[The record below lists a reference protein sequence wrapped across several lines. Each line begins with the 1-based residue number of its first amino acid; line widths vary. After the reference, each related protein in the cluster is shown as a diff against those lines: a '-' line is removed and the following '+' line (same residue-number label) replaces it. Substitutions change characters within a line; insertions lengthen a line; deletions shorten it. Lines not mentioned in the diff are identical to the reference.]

1 VNGSW
6 KAPTTS
12 GASTIQAKS
21 KPKAQLVVG
30 SGRDLGDGV
39 TVHSVTLRGVRSLTS
54 LQFTLAWDPAE
65 AGFAGIEAGALKDLG
80 PENLGTSRAGQGLVS
95 VSWDPANG
103 VARDLGGETI
113 VLGLKLKARPGRTL
127 SRLTVPERPTA
138 LEVTEATV
146 PVSVGVVGWSAGT
159 DGLSALGGVEDS
171 GGPTSA
177 VAGSLAAAARL
188 RVLGPDAAGQVI
200 LEVTAA
206 EGQMVQVQWSMDLK
220 SWTPVWQGSGEG
232 PQSPIRVE
240 PQGVNPSAVRFWR
253 VVPKWPLSPGL
264 GSGSIH
270 REPVLDRSPV
280 RHVGPE
286 REQK

>member
-1 VNGSW
+1 V
-6 KAPTTS
+6 
-12 GASTIQAKS
+12 
-21 KPKAQLVVG
+21 
-30 SGRDLGDGV
+30 
-39 TVHSVTLRGVRSLTS
+39 
-54 LQFTLAWDPAE
+54 
-65 AGFAGIEAGALKDLG
+65 GIEAGALKDLS
-80 PENLGTSRAGQGLVS
+80 PENLGTARAGQGLVS

-103 VARDLGGETI
+103 VARDLVGEAI

-177 VAGSLAAAARL
+177 AAGPLAPAARL

-206 EGQMVQVQWSMDLK
+206 EGQTVQVQWSMDLK
-220 SWTPVWQGSGEG
+220 SWTSVWQGSGEG

-240 PQGVNPSAVRFWR
+240 PQGLSPSGARFWR
-253 VVPKWPLSPGL
+253 VQV
-264 GSGSIH
+264 GS
-270 REPVLDRSPV
+270 E
-280 RHVGPE
+280 
-286 REQK
+286 

>member
-1 VNGSW
+1 MPTVATGHDFKAIKLGDVNGSW

-65 AGFAGIEAGALKDLG
+65 AGFAGIEAGALKDLS
-80 PENLGTSRAGQGLVS
+80 PENLGTARAGQGLVS

-103 VARDLGGETI
+103 VARDLGGETV

-146 PVSVGVVGWSAGT
+146 PVSVGVVGWSTGVEGLPTAAGT
-159 DGLSALGGVEDS
+159 GDS

-177 VAGSLAAAARL
+177 AAGSLAAAASL
-188 RVLGPDAAGQVI
+188 RVLGPDDDGQVI

-206 EGQMVQVQWSMDLK
+206 ETQTVQVQWSMNLK
-220 SWTPVWQGSGEG
+220 SWNPVWQGSGLG
-232 PQSPIRVE
+232 PDAPIRIE
-240 PQGVNPSAVRFWR
+240 PQGLSPSEARFWR
-253 VVPKWPLSPGL
+253 VIVVAP
-264 GSGSIH
+264 
-270 REPVLDRSPV
+270 
-280 RHVGPE
+280 
-286 REQK
+286 

>member
-1 VNGSW
+1 MTGHDFKAIKLGDVNGSW

-65 AGFAGIEAGALKDLG
+65 AGFAEIETGALKDLG
-80 PENLGTSRAGQGLVS
+80 SENLGTSRAGQGLVS

-103 VARDLGGETI
+103 LARDLGGEAV
-113 VLGLKLKARPGRTL
+113 VLGLKLRAKPGRSL

-159 DGLSALGGVEDS
+159 DGLSALGGVGDS

-177 VAGSLAAAARL
+177 AAGSLADGARL
-188 RVLGPDAAGQVI
+188 RVLGPDTGGQVI

-206 EGQMVQVQWSMDLK
+206 EGQTVQVQWSMDLK

-232 PQSPIRVE
+232 PQSPIRIE
-240 PQGVNPSAVRFWR
+240 PQGLNPSEARFWR
-253 VVPKWPLSPGL
+253 VTPTG
-264 GSGSIH
+264 
-270 REPVLDRSPV
+270 R
-280 RHVGPE
+280 
-286 REQK
+286 